1 MKGVALGGKTA
12 RNSSALTGRKLMLT
26 WVMFMLTVTVFWLT
40 LAIVGLA
47 SESPALTVEVA
58 LLT

>member
-1 MKGVALGGKTA
+1 
-12 RNSSALTGRKLMLT
+12 MLT

-40 LAIVGLA
+40 VAIVGLA

-58 LLT
+58 LLA